1 MQFEINQ
8 NHVIKIIIENKGQE
22 IFKELKAEYSR
33 KETTESRKKELVKL
47 MQENLKQRCGQDG
60 GTIKCLD
67 GKNYSIDSNDVIEL
81 YAIDSYLNELE
92 RKKKVD
98 KISEIARKDAEKN
111 NKYGPQNP
119 YTVK

>member
-1 MQFEINQ
+1 M
-8 NHVIKIIIENKGQE
+8 ENKGQE
-22 IFKELKAEYSR
+22 IFKELKAEYAR

>member
-67 GKNYSIDSNDVIEL
+67 GKNY
-81 YAIDSYLNELE
+81 
-92 RKKKVD
+92 
-98 KISEIARKDAEKN
+98 
-111 NKYGPQNP
+111 
-119 YTVK
+119 

>member
-1 MQFEINQ
+1 M
-8 NHVIKIIIENKGQE
+8 ENKKRRNFQ
-22 IFKELKAEYSR
+22 ELKAEYSR

-67 GKNYSIDSNDVIEL
+67 GKNYSIDSNDVSEL
-81 YAIDSYLNELE
+81 YAIDFYLNELE

-98 KISEIARKDAEKN
+98 NISEKARKDAEKE
-111 NKYGPQNP
+111 NKYSLTKT
-119 YTVK
+119 YTGR